1 MIREGKFMLL
11 TLMNKNKK
19 VFDFVYD
26 NEQHTITSFNLIY
39 NENEKYAPFRVNK
52 RRKNKYI

>member
-1 MIREGKFMLL
+1 MSMF

-39 NENEKYAPFRVNK
+39 NENEK
-52 RRKNKYI
+52 

>member
-39 NENEKYAPFRVNK
+39 YENEKYAPFRVNK